1 MFSSDLTDYVIRQ
14 LGRTKNKRYEAYV
27 VSRIIHLLNDFTLK
41 FVTQQ
46 FVRLDLLRKS
56 LLQVHPIYQCSD

>member
-27 VSRIIHLLNDFTLK
+27 
-41 FVTQQ
+41 
-46 FVRLDLLRKS
+46 
-56 LLQVHPIYQCSD
+56 

>member
-46 FVRLDLLRKS
+46 FVRLSNKKIALTDFS
-56 LLQVHPIYQCSD
+56 VHDKNR

>member
-27 VSRIIHLLNDFTLK
+27 VSRIIHLLND
-41 FVTQQ
+41 
-46 FVRLDLLRKS
+46 DLLMELSVEPS
-56 LLQVHPIYQCSD
+56 LEHHALQSVWHKQKCLYP

>member
-46 FVRLDLLRKS
+46 FVRLSNK
-56 LLQVHPIYQCSD
+56 